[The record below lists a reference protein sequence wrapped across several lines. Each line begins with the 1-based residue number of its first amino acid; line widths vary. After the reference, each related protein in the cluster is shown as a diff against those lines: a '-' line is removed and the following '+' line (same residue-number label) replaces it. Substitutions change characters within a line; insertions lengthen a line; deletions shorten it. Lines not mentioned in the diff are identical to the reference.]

1 MKNLISAIFRA
12 IARYFMVIIGV
23 IVFFLAGIVGFC
35 TFIEMQLPDVKVLKD
50 AHMQV
55 PLRIYSREG
64 QLIAEYGA
72 SRRIPITLN
81 QVPKPLIQAILAT
94 EDQRFYSHP
103 GVDFI
108 GLFRAFKVVLGT
120 GQKSQGASTIT
131 MQVARNFFLTNKKT
145 YIRKIR
151 EILLALKIERSF
163 SKDKILELY
172 LNRVYFG
179 NHAYGVAAAANV
191 YYGKNL
197 DQLTLAEMAMIAGLP
212 QAPSKNNP
220 IARPLAA
227 TERRNHVL
235 LRMLGVGDIS
245 KVQYQQAIHE
255 ADKASYHGPLVTVN
269 APYVGEIV
277 RQFMV
282 QQYGEEVYDHGYS
295 VYTTIS
301 ADMQAAANKD
311 LQQGLV
317 SYTERHGYY
326 STKKILSQNGP
337 NWQSDWQQTLSQM
350 ALPYDVL
357 QPAAVLEIED
367 DSVKALLANGDTI
380 AIPWAGMSWAAPQKT
395 SSLLKLGE
403 VIWVQPVN
411 DSWRL
416 EALPQIQGA
425 LVSLNPQNGAVLAL
439 VGGYDFALS
448 EFNRVTQA
456 QRQPGSAFK
465 PFIYSAALDKGYT
478 LATTINDAPV
488 VMNDTGEDK
497 MWRPRN
503 DDRTFSGMTRLR
515 EGLVH
520 SLNLVSIRLLQD
532 VGIPYVVNYVQRF
545 GFDPQQ
551 LPQTLSLALGT
562 GLASPLTVATGYSVF
577 ANGGYRITPF
587 YVDHVLGEKQQVI
600 YTANPVPACAA
611 CITNPDLAKTQTGGA
626 PQVIDPQNAYLITQ
640 ALQNVITEGNGK
652 AASVLN
658 RPDIAGKTGTTNN
671 KVDAWFS
678 GFNSQVVTTVWI
690 GYDDLTPT
698 HEYGAEVALSIW
710 IEFMRTA
717 LAGIPLSTMPQP
729 PGIVTAR
736 IDPQSGL
743 LANTGQPDAVFE
755 VFRQGTEPH
764 TQAPANPGGAT
775 AGSGGAANQ
784 PGDIF

>member
-23 IVFFLAGIVGFC
+23 IVFFLVSIVGFC

-55 PLRIYSREG
+55 PLRIYSRES

-282 QQYGEEVYDHGYS
+282 QQYGEDVYDHGYS

-301 ADMQAAANKD
+301 ADLQDAANKD

-326 STKKILSQNGP
+326 STKKILSQKDP

-357 QPAAVLEIED
+357 QPAAVLEIDD

-652 AASVLN
+652 AASVLK

-764 TQAPANPGGAT
+764 TQAPANTGGAT